1 MVVLL
6 LFSYS
11 QVYEVLKLLY
21 ELLPTSARDPDAQ
34 QVSDK
39 ESFLVNSPSLL
50 QKFGM
55 DVLPLLIQVGFLV
68 YSS

>member
-6 LFSYS
+6 LFFLS

-21 ELLPTSARDPDAQ
+21 ELLPTSARDRDAQ

-39 ESFLVNSPSLL
+39 ESFLVNSSSLL